1 MHNMHTYNTQAYI
14 KNRHLGHVLITWFK
28 NKKQTKEKQEWLAS
42 PKTQNKLNNTET
54 ACDDTSKY
62 QHSSTPRATS
72 HTQGTESKIH
82 ELLSLFSKKITT
94 RLNERAVC
102 LYIPGLCSILQLW
115 LSRPNAFSKR
125 FRLKGFSYNE
135 KLLSIVDSCPVL
147 RLTIFLLIFFKF

>member
-1 MHNMHTYNTQAYI
+1 MHTYNTQAYI

-42 PKTQNKLNNTET
+42 PKTQNKLNNTGT

-102 LYIPGLCSILQLW
+102 LYIPGLCSNYFATLTQSVGLM
-115 LSRPNAFSKR
+115 PFQNVFVSKA
-125 FRLKGFSYNE
+125 S
-135 KLLSIVDSCPVL
+135 
-147 RLTIFLLIFFKF
+147 LTMT